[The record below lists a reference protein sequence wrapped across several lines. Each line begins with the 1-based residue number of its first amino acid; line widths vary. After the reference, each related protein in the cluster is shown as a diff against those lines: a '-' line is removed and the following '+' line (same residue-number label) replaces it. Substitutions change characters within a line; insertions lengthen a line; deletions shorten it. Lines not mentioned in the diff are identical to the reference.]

1 MFFMVNKIVYWRDI
15 EKNKGIFMVYQMI
28 HSRYIQWSINS
39 ISIGTSKDLKY
50 VYQRYVKGILKL
62 YSRYSHVLLN
72 GTVKVH

>member
-1 MFFMVNKIVYWRDI
+1 
-15 EKNKGIFMVYQMI
+15 MI

>member
-1 MFFMVNKIVYWRDI
+1 
-15 EKNKGIFMVYQMI
+15 MI
-28 HSRYIQWSINS
+28 HSRYIQWSINSISINS